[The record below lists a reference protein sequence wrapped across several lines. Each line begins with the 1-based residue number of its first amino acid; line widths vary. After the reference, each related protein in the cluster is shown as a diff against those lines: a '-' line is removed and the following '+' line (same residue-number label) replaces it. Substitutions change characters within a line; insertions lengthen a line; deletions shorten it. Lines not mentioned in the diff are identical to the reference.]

1 MPAKK
6 RLYEA
11 LVIGKTFRANVL
23 VLAKDEEHAEAL
35 IRKMYPYCTIIITEF
50 EKEVIQ

>member
-23 VLAKDEEHAEAL
+23 VLAKDEEHAEKL
-35 IRKMYPYCTIIITEF
+35 VKKMYPYCSIIITEF

>member
-11 LVIGKTFRANVL
+11 LVIGKTFKANVL
-23 VLAKDEEHAEAL
+23 VLAKDKEHAEYL
-35 IRKMYPYCTIIITEF
+35 IKKMYPYCSIIITQF
-50 EKEVIQ
+50 DRQVIQ